1 MDRRTLLAVLTV
13 LGLAGC
19 GTPRTPA
26 LEYLPPTGEP
36 AAVRSAVVQ
45 QGPWL
50 VWGNL
55 LDHLQQQGLALTDLD
70 ERSGEL
76 VVTYHG
82 DPEPYVDCGWIVTYG
97 RDAVDSVPAA
107 ASEASFLR
115 RRDGRAVTLERD
127 LRLDA
132 RMNVQ
137 VEPEG
142 EHAIVRIDSLYAL
155 TKTVAAPD
163 AEQPLHVETI
173 SFLTGEAAAFSA
185 GTTCQPN
192 GNLERVVLDALPAVS
207 LAGS

>member
-1 MDRRTLLAVLTV
+1 MDRRTLPVALIMLS
-13 LGLAGC
+13 LAGC
-19 GTPRTPA
+19 ASPRAPA
-26 LEYLPPTGEP
+26 LEYLPPSGEP

-45 QGPWL
+45 QSPWL

-55 LDHLQQQGLALTDLD
+55 LDRLQQQGLALTDLD
-70 ERSGEL
+70 ERAGEL

-82 DPEPYVDCGWIVTYG
+82 DPEPYVDCGWIIVSG
-97 RDAVDSVPAA
+97 REVVDSLPAA

-115 RRDGRAVTLERD
+115 RAGGRVVSVERD
-127 LRLDA
+127 LHLDA

-137 VEPEG
+137 VEPAG

-163 AEQPLHVETI
+163 AAEPLHVETI
-173 SFLTGEAAAFSA
+173 SFLSGEAAAFSA